1 MTVIQFQT
9 SCLQLVFTSGIPC
22 NSERDQSV
30 HLDLLHTL
38 LCRSLFAFVC
48 WLCSFVFVPLWNN
61 NKSYCVSSLIF
72 SQEREWQLNIKS
84 MKMSIRVVQS
94 FNIIVWSTPFLK
106 WPNLKCHVVHMTH
119 FDQFLYWTLLGVFL
133 LSHLCH
139 WLKYHLSQI
148 LLLFWIVQVKYPPRY
163 Q

>member
-9 SCLQLVFTSGIPC
+9 SCLQLVFMSGIPC

-30 HLDLLHTL
+30 HLDSLHTL
-38 LCRSLFAFVC
+38 LCRSIRLCLLTLFFC
-48 WLCSFVFVPLWNN
+48 YCSIMKQQQKLLCKFIFHHKEN
-61 NKSYCVSSLIF
+61 SSWI
-72 SQEREWQLNIKS
+72 RNC
-84 MKMSIRVVQS
+84 MKMSVRVVQS
-94 FNIIVWSTPFLK
+94 FNIIVWRTPFWK
-106 WPNLKCHVVHMTH
+106 WPNLKCYLGHMTH
-119 FDQFLYWTLLGVFL
+119 FDQFLYWTLRGFFL

-139 WLKYHLSQI
+139 WLKCHLSQI